1 MLIWIVALAAVMSF
15 VYLLTLFKVVDKSKT
30 VIRLSGQ
37 VMSVLGDRKL
47 TDLEKEKAMQRFSLQ
62 FFQAF
67 FVIVLRAACALAIPL
82 CTLWLLGLAGL
93 LSFEALKTVYLD
105 WRFLVASTTLA
116 VIILVLVSRRG
127 KAS

>member
-30 VIRLSGQ
+30 VIALSGQ
-37 VMSVLGDRKL
+37 VMSTLGNREL

-67 FVIVLRAACALAIPL
+67 FVIVVRAACALAIPL
-82 CTLWLLGLAGL
+82 VTLWLLAQTDI

-105 WRFLVASTTLA
+105 WRFLVTSTTLA
-116 VIILVLVSRRG
+116 VIILVLVSRRD
-127 KAS
+127 KTS